1 MSFQLYH
8 VSEDPNIREF
18 LPMPAPNPE
27 AGVTGNA
34 VWAISEKE
42 LPNYLLPRE
51 CPRVCYRDQAGAK
64 TIAVEEGWVG
74 ALEKTNL
81 CIYVFG
87 SESFEEHD
95 PIAGYWISREPV
107 VPKKI
112 IKIDSPLLELTKRE
126 LTLKILPHLH
136 DEKDF
141 AVNNFEHFSIIRF
154 RNAQPRDC

>member
-18 LPMPAPNPE
+18 IPMPALNPE
-27 AGVTGNA
+27 AGVKGNA
-34 VWAISEKE
+34 VWAINESE
-42 LPNYLLPRE
+42 LPNYLLPRD

-64 TIAVEEGWVG
+64 TIAVEEGWVK

-87 SESFEEHD
+87 PESFEELD

-112 IKIDSPLLELTKRE
+112 IKIDSPLLELAKRE
-126 LTLKILPHLH
+126 LTLKVLPDLH
-136 DEKDF
+136 AERQFVLD
-141 AVNNFEHFSIIRF
+141 NFEHFSIIRF
-154 RNAQPRDC
+154 RNARPKDC